1 MVTLSSTM
9 AQHASSVGCTRYS
22 FLTLTRKSE
31 VAMFALRLTLLTI
44 IIAASA
50 PAVSFAQRTSAVD
63 SAVFVT
69 RLGSDT
75 LVVERVV
82 RSPQRVEAEV
92 AMRVPRTSRTVYV
105 LQLSPSGMLER
116 MEATTFDT
124 TGGGASPAR
133 REIITR
139 VGDSVRI
146 ETTAGAQRR
155 GRTLSAEPHVLPFI
169 DMVHWPYEIALVRL
183 RRSGAKDTAQ
193 PLLTGARVSN
203 FSLARVG
210 ADSMTIT
217 HPSRGTMRLRVD
229 SSGRLMALDAGATT
243 RKLVVERRP
252 WMPIDDLVRRWTA
265 QDAAGRS
272 LGALSGRARS
282 TNKVSGATITLDH
295 GTPSKRGRP
304 IWGALVPF
312 GSLWRTGANEAT
324 HFETDRDLVFGGGG
338 DTLVVPAGRYTLFS
352 VPERDGGWLI
362 INRETGQAGTAHD
375 PAQDLGRVRLTSRPL
390 STPVETFTIRAETEG
405 ASNLLRLQWDDAE
418 RIASFRVRPAK

>member
-1 MVTLSSTM
+1 MS
-9 AQHASSVGCTRYS
+9 
-22 FLTLTRKSE
+22 
-31 VAMFALRLTLLTI
+31 ALRRCLLSIMLCVT
-44 IIAASA
+44 ASA
-50 PAVSFAQRTSAVD
+50 VAFAQRASALD

-92 AMRVPRTSRTVYV
+92 AMRVPRTSRTLYV
-105 LQLSPSGMLER
+105 LELSPSGMLER

-124 TGGGASPAR
+124 TGRGATPAR

-139 VGDSVRI
+139 VGDSLRI
-146 ETTAGAQRR
+146 ETTAGDQSRA
-155 GRTLSAEPHVLPFI
+155 RTLRAEPHVLPFI

-183 RRSGAKDTAQ
+183 KTSGASDAAQ
-193 PLLTGARVSN
+193 PLLTGSRVSS
-203 FSLARVG
+203 FALARVG

-229 SSGRLMALDAGATT
+229 AAGRLMALDAGATT
-243 RKLVVERRP
+243 RKLIVERRP
-252 WMPIDDLVRRWTA
+252 WMAIDDLVRRWTA

-282 TNKVSGATITLDH
+282 TNAVGGATIGLDH
-295 GTPSKRGRP
+295 GTPSKRGRA

-312 GSLWRTGANEAT
+312 GTVWRTGANEAT
-324 HFETDRDLVFGGGG
+324 HFETDRDLVFGAGR
-338 DTLVVPAGRYTLFS
+338 DTLFVPAGRYTLFS
-352 VPERDGGWLI
+352 VPEADGGWLI

-375 PAQDLGRVRLTSRPL
+375 PAKDLGRVRLSTRPL
-390 STPVETFTIRAETEG
+390 AAPVETFTIRAEAEG
-405 ASNLLRLQWDDAE
+405 MTNLLRIQWDNAE
-418 RIASFRVRPAK
+418 RVIPFRVRPPR

>member
-1 MVTLSSTM
+1 
-9 AQHASSVGCTRYS
+9 
-22 FLTLTRKSE
+22 
-31 VAMFALRLTLLTI
+31 MFALRVSVLSVMLAVI
-44 IIAASA
+44 A
-50 PAVSFAQRTSAVD
+50 PAAAFAQRSSAPD

-124 TGGGASPAR
+124 TGGGAKPAR
-133 REIITR
+133 RETISR
-139 VGDSVRI
+139 VGDSLRI
-146 ETTAGAQRR
+146 ETTGGEQS
-155 GRTLSAEPHVLPFI
+155 RTRTVRAEPHVLPFV

-183 RRSGAKDTAQ
+183 KTSGASDASQ
-193 PLLTGARVSN
+193 PLLTGSRVSN
-203 FSLARVG
+203 FALRRVG
-210 ADSMTIT
+210 TDSMTIT

-229 SSGRLMALDAGATT
+229 SAGRLMALDAGATT
-243 RKLVVERRP
+243 RKLVVQRRP
-252 WMPIDDLVRRWTA
+252 WMPVDDLVQRWTA

-282 TNKVSGATITLDH
+282 TNAVGGATIGLDH
-295 GTPSKRGRP
+295 GTPSRRGRA

-312 GSLWRTGANEAT
+312 DTVWRTGANEAT
-324 HFETDRDLVFGGGG
+324 HFETDRDLVFGAGI

-352 VPERDGGWLI
+352 VPARDGGWLI
-362 INRETGQAGTAHD
+362 INRETDQAGTAHD
-375 PAQDLGRVRLTSRPL
+375 PAKDLGRVRL
-390 STPVETFTIRAETEG
+390 STRRLAAPVETFTIKAETEG
-405 ASNLLRLQWDDAE
+405 RTNLLRLQWDNTE
-418 RIASFRVRPAK
+418 RVVPFRVRVSK

>member
-1 MVTLSSTM
+1 MS
-9 AQHASSVGCTRYS
+9 APRI
-22 FLTLTRKSE
+22 
-31 VAMFALRLTLLTI
+31 TLLSLLLGLT
-44 IIAASA
+44 ATANA
-50 PAVSFAQRTSAVD
+50 FAQRTSPLD

-75 LVVERVV
+75 LVVERVI

-92 AMRVPRTSRTVYV
+92 AMRVPRTTRTVYV

-116 MEATTFDT
+116 MEATTFDP
-124 TGGGASPAR
+124 TGGGAAAAR
-133 REIITR
+133 REIVTR
-139 VGDSVRI
+139 VGDSLRI
-146 ETTAGAQRR
+146 ETTAGDQRR
-155 GRTLSAEPHVLPFI
+155 TRAVRAEPHALPFI

-183 RRSGAKDTAQ
+183 KTSGVTDASQ
-193 PLLTGARVSN
+193 PLLTGSRVSN
-203 FSLARVG
+203 FAFARVG

-229 SSGRLMALDAGATT
+229 SAGRLMALDAGATT

-252 WMPIDDLVRRWTA
+252 WMPIDDLVKRWTA

-282 TNKVSGATITLDH
+282 SNVVAGATIGLDH
-295 GTPSKRGRP
+295 GTPSKRGRR

-312 GSLWRTGANEAT
+312 GTLWRTGANEAT
-324 HFETDRDLVFGGGG
+324 HFETDRDLVFGTGG

-375 PAQDLGRVRLTSRPL
+375 PAQDLGRVRLSTQPL
-390 STPVETFTIRAETEG
+390 RTPIETFTIKAETEG
-405 ASNLLRLQWDDAE
+405 GTNLLRLQWDDAE
-418 RIASFRVRPAK
+418 RVVPFRVRHTM

>member
-1 MVTLSSTM
+1 MS
-9 AQHASSVGCTRYS
+9 
-22 FLTLTRKSE
+22 
-31 VAMFALRLTLLTI
+31 ALRITLLSLMLAL
-44 IIAASA
+44 IATANA
-50 PAVSFAQRTSAVD
+50 FAQRTSALD

-92 AMRVPRTSRTVYV
+92 AIRVPRTTRTVYV

-124 TGGGASPAR
+124 TGGGATPAR

-139 VGDSVRI
+139 VGDSLRI
-146 ETTAGAQRR
+146 ETTAGEQRR
-155 GRTLSAEPHVLPFI
+155 TRTVRAEPHVLPFI
-169 DMVHWPYEIALVRL
+169 DMVHWPYDIALVRL
-183 RRSGAKDTAQ
+183 KTSGASGTSQ
-193 PLLTGARVSN
+193 PLFTGSRVSN
-203 FSLARVG
+203 FGLERVG
-210 ADSMTIT
+210 PDSMTIT

-229 SSGRLMALDAGATT
+229 SVGRLMALDAGATT
-243 RKLVVERRP
+243 RKLFVERRP

-282 TNKVSGATITLDH
+282 SNVVAGATIGLDH
-295 GTPSKRGRP
+295 GTPSKRGRK

-312 GSLWRTGANEAT
+312 GSVWRTGANEAT
-324 HFETDRDLVFGGGG
+324 HFETDRDVVFGTGG

-375 PAQDLGRVRLTSRPL
+375 PSHDLGRVRLSTRPL
-390 STPVETFTIRAETEG
+390 GTPVETFTIKAETEG
-405 ASNLLRLQWDDAE
+405 GANLLRLQWDAAE
-418 RIASFRVRPAK
+418 RVVPFRVRPTK